1 MVKNSHLVQ
10 EFNTQVALYR
20 ELVISIGDVS
30 VTCPSL
36 HAELHKTRTR
46 GCEMAYQAHQKLA
59 AISGPEDGEIHPEI
73 CRLYIQLQ
81 CCLEMYTTEML
92 KSICLL
98 GSLQF
103 HRKGKEPCGLPKI
116 LDAKAEE
123 SSEVPILE
131 DMSLS
136 PTDIQQHLWQVSTDI
151 ENTERDMREM
161 KNLLSKLRETMPLPL
176 KNQDDSSLLNLTP
189 YPLVRRRKR
198 RFFGLCCLVSS
209 TTAWMQRHCIKRHQ
223 LAYSDPA
230 KRMCNYDSSSDRS
243 ILEDLCFFPFSF
255 SFLCDFCFFDFGS
268 SSSAELDEE
277 HLVEKKIKKADQYCS
292 SWHIINC
299 SNDKTSV
306 SSVVSLKETKKKKRK
321 KIPKKPIL
329 TGKLKTFQTE
339 DVLANKA
346 ASIEAVFP
354 EKTQVSKIFLKLF
367 FDMKREWEQAYEDLP
382 FIREAAHQS
391 SGLFSCSRTKHS
403 PFFRTREC
411 CESAIVFGQ
420 HRPDTLQTAQ
430 VFLPALSHKNKLL
443 GHKR

>member
-1 MVKNSHLVQ
+1 MSAAPSGRRKRPRSAASIFQGSRTSPHGRDSERRGSGSDSAYQIQRTLDDCKMLVQ

-46 GCEMAYQAHQKLA
+46 GCEMASQAHQKLA

-103 HRKGKEPCGLPKI
+103 HRKGKEPSGPPKT
-116 LDAKAEE
+116 LDTKVEE
-123 SSEVPILE
+123 NSEVPILE
-131 DMSLS
+131 DSSLS

-151 ENTERDMREM
+151 DNTERDMREM

-209 TTAWMQRHCIKRHQ
+209 
-223 LAYSDPA
+223 
-230 KRMCNYDSSSDRS
+230 
-243 ILEDLCFFPFSF
+243 
-255 SFLCDFCFFDFGS
+255 
-268 SSSAELDEE
+268 
-277 HLVEKKIKKADQYCS
+277 
-292 SWHIINC
+292 
-299 SNDKTSV
+299 
-306 SSVVSLKETKKKKRK
+306 
-321 KIPKKPIL
+321 
-329 TGKLKTFQTE
+329 
-339 DVLANKA
+339 
-346 ASIEAVFP
+346 
-354 EKTQVSKIFLKLF
+354 
-367 FDMKREWEQAYEDLP
+367 
-382 FIREAAHQS
+382 
-391 SGLFSCSRTKHS
+391 
-403 PFFRTREC
+403 
-411 CESAIVFGQ
+411 
-420 HRPDTLQTAQ
+420 
-430 VFLPALSHKNKLL
+430 
-443 GHKR
+443 

>member
-1 MVKNSHLVQ
+1 MSAASSGRRKRPRSAASIFQGSRTSPHGRDSERRGSGSDSAYQTQRTLDDCKMLVQ

-20 ELVISIGDVS
+20 ELVISVGDVS
-30 VTCPSL
+30 LTCPSL

-103 HRKGKEPCGLPKI
+103 HRKALFSWRWLNTCLPMGVPAPTEGGGGERECPMVWKNVSDSTKLWSIIPKTQPIAKGKEPCGPPKI
-116 LDAKAEE
+116 LDTKVEE

-131 DMSLS
+131 DTSLS

-209 TTAWMQRHCIKRHQ
+209 
-223 LAYSDPA
+223 
-230 KRMCNYDSSSDRS
+230 
-243 ILEDLCFFPFSF
+243 
-255 SFLCDFCFFDFGS
+255 
-268 SSSAELDEE
+268 
-277 HLVEKKIKKADQYCS
+277 
-292 SWHIINC
+292 
-299 SNDKTSV
+299 
-306 SSVVSLKETKKKKRK
+306 
-321 KIPKKPIL
+321 
-329 TGKLKTFQTE
+329 
-339 DVLANKA
+339 
-346 ASIEAVFP
+346 
-354 EKTQVSKIFLKLF
+354 
-367 FDMKREWEQAYEDLP
+367 
-382 FIREAAHQS
+382 
-391 SGLFSCSRTKHS
+391 
-403 PFFRTREC
+403 
-411 CESAIVFGQ
+411 
-420 HRPDTLQTAQ
+420 
-430 VFLPALSHKNKLL
+430 
-443 GHKR
+443 